1 MKKAVFF
8 LAAAMIGL
16 AASAQQTTVF
26 AETFENVSVDEQGVS
41 LTLPTG
47 WTNYGD
53 NLENNSRYSSSV
65 LGKSWFVAQNF
76 FNSGKCAGSISWTD
90 QATPCD
96 RWLVTPSITLPQGR
110 NTLLFTFYGSQ
121 YNERFLVLVST
132 ATNAKEDFTDTLVVD
147 YPATSGMKM
156 FDLDEY
162 AGQTIHVAFINNT
175 TDGLAM
181 AIDDVMV
188 LNNMNDNGAEM
199 LGAMCDRYITPGNST
214 NIYAVI
220 ENTGHEPMTSVTIEY
235 TVGTNAPETRN
246 ITGISVAPFSYYVDT
261 LTTTYSTVGSVPVD
275 IVMTS
280 VNGDANFVGTETSTQ
295 TVFAVYNPADAA
307 QREAALLEHFT
318 TAQCQFC
325 PGGHRS
331 LAASVTG
338 IEDKVVWV
346 AHHVGFGTDA
356 MTLDESEQI
365 ANAFSVSGAPQIMIN
380 RDINYTLVD
389 EGEEPTVSGYIGNEA
404 YDKDRLQRAA
414 AEPAF
419 ATIHIGNIN
428 FDESS
433 RQLSI
438 EVSGSLAIETAEI
451 PNVTVWITED
461 SIIGAQV
468 ERSGNSQIHHTDYQ
482 HDHVLRG
489 LVTPIWGDAEAIS
502 SNAKGTTFSKTY
514 TYTVP
519 ASWKINKC
527 RVVAFVNDMGN
538 TATSRTILAAT
549 KSGFLHAGSQNSIA
563 SVEPSVEVSAYPNP
577 AAEKAVITAGATIRG
592 IEVVNTLGQTV
603 MVDNSL
609 NCDFV
614 ELNVADMEAGVYF
627 VTVRTDGG
635 NATERL
641 VVK

>member
-26 AETFENVSVDEQGVS
+26 AETFENVTVDNQGVS
-41 LTLPTG
+41 LTMPTG
-47 WTNYGD
+47 WTTYGD

-121 YNERFLVLVST
+121 YNERFLLLVST
-132 ATNAKEDFTDTLVVD
+132 ATSAKEDFTDTLVLD

-162 AGQTIHVAFINNT
+162 AGQTIHFAFINNT

-181 AIDDVMV
+181 AIDNVMV

-199 LGAMCDRYITPGNST
+199 LGSLCDRYVTAGSST

-220 ENTGHEPMTSVTIEY
+220 ENTGHEPMTSMTIEY

-275 IVMTS
+275 IIMTS
-280 VNGDANFVGTETSTQ
+280 VNGDANFAGTETSTQ
-295 TVFAVYNPADAA
+295 TVFAVYNPEDAA

-318 TAQCQFC
+318 TAQCQYC

-331 LAASVTG
+331 LVASVTG

-356 MTLDESEQI
+356 MTLDESELI
-365 ANAFSVSGAPQIMIN
+365 ANAFSVSGAPSIMIN

-389 EGEEPTVSGYIGNEA
+389 EGEEPTVAGYIGNEA
-404 YDKDRLQRAA
+404 YDKSRLQRAA

-428 FDESS
+428 FDESR

-468 ERSGNSQIHHTDYQ
+468 EAGVGQHTDYQ

-489 LVTPIWGDAEAIS
+489 LVTPIWGDDAAIS
-502 SNAKGTTFSKTY
+502 SNAQGTTFNKTY

-519 ASWKINKC
+519 ASWKLNKC

-549 KSGFLHAGSQNSIA
+549 KSDYLHAGSQNSIS